1 MAPAPSGAAV
11 LGTIYTLIVLAA
23 IVIAARIYLRIVIQK
38 RRLLASDVIM
48 ILAWLSAVTTS
59 TFDILFQKHGALEAH
74 INYTLTNYEPDSIEE
89 FEHVL
94 KMIWASVIPFFTT
107 FYLCKAALVSVYLQ
121 LFPPFMKKRR
131 MMLWVTIIYCII
143 AYIVSI
149 ALQLFL
155 CFPIERNWS
164 IKEPEKICP
173 EELLKIVFEV
183 AWALHFVGSLAL
195 FALPF
200 LILQNLNMRA
210 RTKIGVYCVFLLGL
224 IDIAFSLTRFL
235 TVLLSHD
242 GSFRAI
248 TTIELW
254 SALDVYVGLII
265 ACLPSLRPY
274 LRRNFGASY
283 QYDYN
288 ESGRVTKS
296 TGTRRPGQSGF
307 EELGEGPYAGPSTGG
322 SRAMA
327 SRHAAESAEFSAD
340 GDDDKKS
347 NRSDIELV
355 NINVGGHGKDQAH
368 V

>member
-23 IVIAARIYLRIVIQK
+23 LVIAARIYLRIVIQK
-38 RRLLASDVIM
+38 RRLLASDFIM
-48 ILAWLSAVTTS
+48 ILAWLSAVSTS
-59 TFDILFQKHGALEAH
+59 AFDILLKKHGALEAH
-74 INYTLTNYEPDSIEE
+74 INYTLTNYEADSVEE
-89 FEHVL
+89 FEHVM
-94 KMIWASVIPFFTT
+94 KMIWVSVIPFFTT

-131 MMLWVTIIYCII
+131 ML
-143 AYIVSI
+143 
-149 ALQLFL
+149 L
-155 CFPIERNWS
+155 S

-173 EELLKIVFEV
+173 EDDLKLVFEV
-183 AWALHFVGSLAL
+183 AWALHFTGSLAL

-200 LILQNLNMRA
+200 LILHNLNMR
-210 RTKIGVYCVFLLGL
+210 TKTKVGVYCVFLLGL
-224 IDIAFSLTRFL
+224 IDISFSLTRFL
-235 TVLLSHD
+235 IVLLSND

-296 TGTRRPGQSGF
+296 TITRRPGQNGF

-322 SRAMA
+322 SRAIV
-327 SRHAAESAEFSAD
+327 SRHAAESAEFSTD

-355 NINVGGHGKDQAH
+355 NINVGANGKERAH
-368 V
+368 A

>member
-1 MAPAPSGAAV
+1 MAPAPSGSAV

-23 IVIAARIYLRIVIQK
+23 IVIAARIYLRVVIQK
-38 RRLLASDVIM
+38 RRLLASDFIM
-48 ILAWLSAVTTS
+48 ILAWLSAVATS
-59 TFDILFQKHGALEAH
+59 TFDILLKKHGALEAD
-74 INYTLTNYEPDSIEE
+74 INYTLTNYKPKSDEE
-89 FEHVL
+89 FEHVM
-94 KMIWASVIPFFTT
+94 KMVWASVIPFFTT

-131 MMLWVTIIYCII
+131 MALWATIIYCVV
-143 AYIVSI
+143 AYVVSI

-173 EELLKIVFEV
+173 EDLLKIVFEV

-200 LILQNLNMRA
+200 LILHNLNMRTK
-210 RTKIGVYCVFLLGL
+210 TKIGVYCVFLLGL

-235 TVLLSHD
+235 TVLLSHN

-296 TGTRRPGQSGF
+296 TVTRRPGQSGF
-307 EELGEGPYAGPSTGG
+307 EELGETPYAGPSAGG
-322 SRAMA
+322 SRAIA
-327 SRHAAESAEFSAD
+327 TRHGADSTEFSTD

-355 NINVGGHGKDQAH
+355 NINVGGPVKERAH

>member
-23 IVIAARIYLRIVIQK
+23 LVIAARIYLRIVIQK
-38 RRLLASDVIM
+38 RRLLASDFIM

-59 TFDILFQKHGALEAH
+59 SFDIVLKKHGALEAD
-74 INYTLTNYEPDSIEE
+74 INYTLTNYNPDSEEE
-89 FEHVL
+89 FEHVM

-131 MMLWVTIIYCII
+131 MLLWATIIYCVI

-173 EELLKIVFEV
+173 EDALKIVFEV
-183 AWALHFVGSLAL
+183 AWALHFTGSLAL

-200 LILQNLNMRA
+200 LILQNLNMRTK
-210 RTKIGVYCVFLLGL
+210 TKIGVYCVFLLGL

-235 TVLLSHD
+235 TVLLSHV

-296 TGTRRPGQSGF
+296 TVTRRPGQSGF
-307 EELGEGPYAGPSTGG
+307 EELGEGPYAGPSTSG
-322 SRAMA
+322 SRAIP
-327 SRHAAESAEFSAD
+327 SRHAAESAEFSTD

-355 NINVGGHGKDQAH
+355 NINVGANSKDRAH